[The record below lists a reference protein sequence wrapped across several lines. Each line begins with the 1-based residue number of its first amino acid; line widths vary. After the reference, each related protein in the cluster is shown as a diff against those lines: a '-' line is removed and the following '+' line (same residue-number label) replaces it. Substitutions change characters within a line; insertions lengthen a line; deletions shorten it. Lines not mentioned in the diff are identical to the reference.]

1 MIVVWRVTQQCN
13 LACPFCAWDRRL
25 PLPRPRIAA
34 ERVRR
39 FGRLLA
45 DHQRQTGEPI
55 LLSWLGGEPL
65 LWPALRDLAPQIREL
80 GIAQSTTTNGTTLAA
95 PTSRALIL
103 ANFSELTVSIDGFAD
118 FHDTMRGQPGLWQQ
132 TRQGIARLAEA
143 RASRAAPKLRAN
155 IVLMRDNQEVFA
167 LLCRELADWGIDE
180 ITFNA
185 LGGRDR
191 PEFFPAHRLRPQDS
205 QRLDATLPALREEL
219 AERGV
224 RLCGG
229 SDYLARI
236 GASARQEAMPVD
248 NCAPGERFLFIDE
261 SGRISPCNFTTD
273 DYALRIEDI
282 DSSATIA
289 RLPALFAE
297 RRRQAPAA
305 VCEDCP
311 STQVFAKFAV

>member
-25 PLPRPRIAA
+25 PLPRTRIAA
-34 ERVRR
+34 ESVRR
-39 FGRLLA
+39 FGHLLA
-45 DHQRQTGEPI
+45 DYQQQTGERI

-65 LWPALRDLAPQIREL
+65 LWPALHDLAPQLGAL

-95 PTSRALIL
+95 PASRALIL

-118 FHDTMRGQPGLWQQ
+118 FHDAMRGQAGLWQQ
-132 TRQGIARLAEA
+132 TRQGIARLTAE
-143 RASRAAPKLRAN
+143 RTSRPALKLRAN
-155 IVLMRDNQEVFA
+155 IVLMRDNLAAFA
-167 LLCRELADWGIDE
+167 PLCLELADWGIDE

-191 PEFFPAHRLRPQDS
+191 PEFFPAHRLRPQDTR
-205 QRLDATLPALREEL
+205 QLDETLPALREEL
-219 AERGV
+219 AGRGV

-229 SDYLARI
+229 SNYLARI
-236 GASARQEAMPVD
+236 GASARQEPMPVD
-248 NCAPGERFLFIDE
+248 HCAPGEHFLFIDE

-273 DYALRIEDI
+273 DYALSIEDI
-282 DSSATIA
+282 DSAAAIA

-297 RRRQAPAA
+297 RRRQAPAT

-311 STQVFAKFAV
+311 STQVFAKFAA